1 MVLAKEDD
9 NFLNMKISNNLKII
23 IGILAIM
30 LNGVI
35 MTGCK
40 SKKKCPDFTQVDGR
54 VKLDKNGLVKKKKI
68 KAPRSIQNF

>member
-1 MVLAKEDD
+1 ML
-9 NFLNMKISNNLKII
+9 
-23 IGILAIM
+23 IG
-30 LNGVI
+30 VF
-35 MTGCK
+35 MTSCK

>member
-1 MVLAKEDD
+1 
-9 NFLNMKISNNLKII
+9 
-23 IGILAIM
+23 
-30 LNGVI
+30 
-35 MTGCK
+35 MTSCK

>member
-1 MVLAKEDD
+1 
-9 NFLNMKISNNLKII
+9 MKISNNFKSI

-30 LNGVI
+30 LIGVF
-35 MTGCK
+35 MTSCK

>member
-9 NFLNMKISNNLKII
+9 NFLDMKISNNFISI

-30 LNGVI
+30 LIGI
-35 MTGCK
+35 FITSCK

-54 VKLDKNGLVKKKKI
+54 VKLDKNGLVKKKKT

>member
-1 MVLAKEDD
+1 
-9 NFLNMKISNNLKII
+9 MKISNNFKSI
-23 IGILAIM
+23 IGILA
-30 LNGVI
+30 V
-35 MTGCK
+35 MTIGIFMTSCK